1 MNAIELQHISAAY
14 RESDVLRDVTLAVA
28 EGEWLALLGPN
39 GAGKSTVLRVITGL
53 LPARAGVALLGGRD
67 VRAIGGAE
75 RARLVAVVP
84 QELATP
90 LPFTVGELV
99 TLGRSSAQGRLA
111 RLGAGDRRA
120 IERALAYTDLLDLR
134 DRPFAELSG
143 GEKQRAAIAL
153 ALAQETRILL
163 LDEPT
168 AHLDLNHQWD
178 ILQLLDR
185 LNRECRLTIVMTSHD
200 LNLAAEFCARLALF
214 DHGQLAALGAPA
226 AVLREDLLREVY
238 HCDVR
243 VRCESGRT
251 PEVRPERRP
260 QLAAGGRA
268 KKVHVLAGGGSGA
281 ELLRL
286 LVLTGHHA
294 SCGPLNM
301 GDSDAQAAAAL
312 DVRAVLEKPF
322 SPLGAEALDAARL
335 LAGEAEALVLTEVP
349 FGAGNV
355 ALLALAEEALARGAR
370 VLVNTRNLE
379 QRDFTPQRAAL
390 PRLQALL
397 DRGATPWQHADEV
410 FQSLERNS

>member
-1 MNAIELQHISAAY
+1 MNAIELQNLSAAY
-14 RESDVLRDVTLAVA
+14 RESDVLHDVTLAVA

-39 GAGKSTVLRVITGL
+39 GAGKSTLLRVITGL
-53 LPARAGVALLGGRD
+53 LPARTGTTLLGGRD
-67 VRAIGGAE
+67 IRTISGTE

-84 QELATP
+84 QEISTP

-99 TLGRSSAQGRLA
+99 ALGRSSAHGRLA
-111 RLGAGDRRA
+111 RLGAADRRA
-120 IERALAYTDLLDLR
+120 IERALAYTDMLDLR

-153 ALAQETRILL
+153 ALAQETSILL

-168 AHLDLNHQWD
+168 AHLDLNHQWE

-185 LNRECRLTIVMTSHD
+185 LNRECKLTIVMTSHD
-200 LNLAAEFCARLALF
+200 LNLAAEFCSRLALF
-214 DHGQLAALGAPA
+214 DHGRLVASGAPA
-226 AVLREDLLREVY
+226 EVLREERLREVY

-243 VRCESGRT
+243 VRQESGRA

-268 KKVHVLAGGGSGA
+268 KKVHVLSGGGSGA
-281 ELLRL
+281 ELLRW
-286 LVLTGHHA
+286 LVLTGHQV

-301 GDSDAQAAAAL
+301 GDSDAQAATAL
-312 DVRAVLEKPF
+312 DVRAALEKPF
-322 SPLGAEALDAARL
+322 SPLGTEVLDAARRL
-335 LAGEAEALVLTEVP
+335 TAEAEMVVLAEVP
-349 FGAGNV
+349 FGSGNV

-379 QRDFTPQRAAL
+379 QRDFTPQHTAL
-390 PRLQALL
+390 PRLKGLLAHGALS
-397 DRGATPWQHADEV
+397 WQHADEV
-410 FQSLERNS
+410 FQTLEKD

>member
-1 MNAIELQHISAAY
+1 MHAIELQQLSAAY
-14 RESDVLRDVTLAVA
+14 RESDVLHDITFSVG

-53 LPARAGVALLGGRD
+53 LPARSGLTLLGGRD
-67 VRAIGGAE
+67 IRTISGAE

-84 QELATP
+84 QEISTP

-99 TLGRSSAQGRLA
+99 ALGRSNAQGRLA
-111 RLGAGDRRA
+111 RPRATDRRA
-120 IERALAYTDLLDLR
+120 IERALAYTDMLELR

-168 AHLDLNHQWD
+168 AHLDLNHQWE
-178 ILQLLDR
+178 ILRLLER

-200 LNLAAEFCARLALF
+200 LNLAAEFCSRLALF
-214 DHGQLAALGAPA
+214 DHGALVALGTPA
-226 AVLREDLLREVY
+226 EVLREERLREVY

-243 VRCESGRT
+243 VRHESGRA

-260 QLAAGGRA
+260 QRAAGRLSR
-268 KKVHVLAGGGSGA
+268 KVHVLSGGGSGA

-286 LVLTGHHA
+286 LVLTGHQA

-301 GDSDAQAAAAL
+301 GDSDAQAATAL
-312 DVRAVLEKPF
+312 DVRAALEKPF
-322 SPLGAEALDAARL
+322 SPLGSEALGAARHLAAEA
-335 LAGEAEALVLTEVP
+335 EVLVLSEVP
-349 FGAGNV
+349 FGSGNV

-370 VLVNTRNLE
+370 VLVNTRHLE
-379 QRDFTPQRAAL
+379 QRDFTPQHIAL
-390 PRLQALL
+390 PRLKALL
-397 DRGATPWQHADEV
+397 ERGASPWQHADEV
-410 FQSLERNS
+410 FQALEKD

>member
-67 VRAIGGAE
+67 VRAIRGAE

-84 QELATP
+84 QELSTP

-99 TLGRSSAQGRLA
+99 TLGRSSAHGRLA
-111 RLGAGDRRA
+111 RPGAADRRA
-120 IERALAYTDLLDLR
+120 IERALAYTDLLELR
-134 DRPFAELSG
+134 ERPFAELSG

-168 AHLDLNHQWD
+168 AHLDLNHQWE

-185 LNRECRLTIVMTSHD
+185 LNRECSLTIVMTSHD
-200 LNLAAEFCARLALF
+200 LNLAAEFCSRLALF
-214 DHGQLAALGAPA
+214 DHGALVALGTPA
-226 AVLREDLLREVY
+226 EVLREERLREVY

-243 VRCESGRT
+243 VRHESGRA

-260 QLAAGGRA
+260 QPAAGGRA
-268 KKVHVLAGGGSGA
+268 KKVHVLSGGGSGA

-286 LVLTGHHA
+286 LVLTGHHT

-312 DVRAVLEKPF
+312 EVRAALEKPF
-322 SPLGAEALDAARL
+322 SPLGAGALDAARQ
-335 LAGEAEALVLTEVP
+335 LAAAAEALVLAEVP
-349 FGAGNV
+349 FGSGNV

-379 QRDFTPQRAAL
+379 QRDFTPQRVAL
-390 PRLQALL
+390 PRLKALL
-397 DRGATPWQHADEV
+397 ERGARAWQHADEV
-410 FQSLERNS
+410 LQALEKS